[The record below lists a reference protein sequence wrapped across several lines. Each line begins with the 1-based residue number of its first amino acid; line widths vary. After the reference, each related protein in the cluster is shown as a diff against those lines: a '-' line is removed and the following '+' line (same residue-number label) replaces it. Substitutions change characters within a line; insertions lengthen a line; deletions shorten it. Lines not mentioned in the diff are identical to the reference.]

1 MTDNALN
8 LLKKNYFKENEN
20 CWEDVC
26 KRVCTAIVQAEDER
40 DRTDIY
46 KYFYS
51 MMTNMEFIPSSPC
64 LMNAGT
70 QSQQLSSCFI
80 ISIDDNIESIYNA
93 KAEMAK
99 IFQKNGGVGFNISAL
114 RPVNSVV
121 QTSKGYSCGAIG
133 FMEEFNLTADIV
145 TRNNARKGAIKID
158 MNDWHPDIFDFI
170 SCKDDTTKLTRMNI
184 SVSASNKFMNAVKND
199 SDWDLKFPDYESM
212 DKEIYHSEWH
222 GDIDDWEE
230 KGHPVKI
237 YKTIK
242 ARELYN
248 AIMEHAWRTGEPGIS
263 FRDIMDADNPN
274 PKLGKISSTNPCSEF
289 CSIPYN
295 SCLSGDTLLSTPDG
309 VKKIKD
315 IINTNTKV
323 LSSDGVFRTPEN
335 IIYKGEKP
343 TYTIKLYGGL
353 SLTCT
358 KDHKLFTNNG
368 WKELQD
374 IDVLQDKI
382 KIGHQYPYMKDDYFD
397 PLYMM
402 YGWQHGD
409 GWYNSTIGI
418 TFNYPDGDK
427 EAKDLLLPLFIKDF
441 DISCSPLKDDEI
453 SYQIQTAKTSSM
465 NKAKELGFFEGKT
478 LDKKLPS
485 TFYEWNINQQIS
497 FIRGLFSADAGV
509 GMSTK
514 NGIFFASSSY
524 SLVDDVQ
531 KFLSTIGIECRITEM
546 FSEGRNHPQYRLAI
560 TNESARV
567 YMSSI
572 AFIHPSKNNK
582 FNGFNSSKQY
592 KDRDFEKIISIE
604 PTNKVESVYDIVNL
618 SPNNSFIA
626 NGIIVHNCNL
636 GSINLSKFINEDGIF
651 DGERLR
657 DAIYYSVRFLDD
669 MITINQLPLEKI
681 DKVTK
686 SVRSIGLGTMGLADA
701 LYMMKI
707 TYGDNKSI
715 DVINQL
721 YDFIRKTAKESSTL
735 LAKERGTYPEYKDS
749 VFEEQ
754 GVEIR
759 NSNFLSIAP
768 NGSISFI
775 ANTSGG
781 LEPNFALVYTRL
793 TNDGTKYHIV
803 NPILEKWLKDNGMYT
818 EEMLNKISDNHG
830 SCLGI
835 KELPQYF
842 VTAQDVTPSE
852 HVSVVAEIQKYV
864 DLAASKTVNLPN
876 DAKVS
881 DIYEVYMKAWEKG
894 IKGLTVYR
902 DGSREN
908 QTLSTSTNKEVVPK
922 ENKEVQI
929 PWGTVIEAD
938 DNVIGLKRK
947 LITGCGSLHCTAFFD
962 PVSGELVETYFS
974 KGSTGGCALFANGLS
989 RTISLL
995 ARAGVDINTIVDQL
1009 NSCGT
1014 CPSYAVR
1021 TATKHDTSKGACCP
1035 MAIGNALLDM
1045 YKEMQDKLFLN
1056 EEDDNSEEEIES
1068 VAPNTKPTQTK
1079 KALCPECGEPLVFE
1093 GGCNTCKN
1101 CGWSKC
1107 N

>member
-114 RPVNSVV
+114 RPANSVV

-230 KGHPVKI
+230 KGYPVKI

-263 FRDIMDADNPN
+263 FRDIMNADNPN

-295 SCLSGDTLLSTPDG
+295 S
-309 VKKIKD
+309 
-315 IINTNTKV
+315 
-323 LSSDGVFRTPEN
+323 
-335 IIYKGEKP
+335 
-343 TYTIKLYGGL
+343 
-353 SLTCT
+353 
-358 KDHKLFTNNG
+358 
-368 WKELQD
+368 
-374 IDVLQDKI
+374 
-382 KIGHQYPYMKDDYFD
+382 
-397 PLYMM
+397 
-402 YGWQHGD
+402 
-409 GWYNSTIGI
+409 
-418 TFNYPDGDK
+418 
-427 EAKDLLLPLFIKDF
+427 
-441 DISCSPLKDDEI
+441 
-453 SYQIQTAKTSSM
+453 
-465 NKAKELGFFEGKT
+465 
-478 LDKKLPS
+478 
-485 TFYEWNINQQIS
+485 
-497 FIRGLFSADAGV
+497 
-509 GMSTK
+509 
-514 NGIFFASSSY
+514 
-524 SLVDDVQ
+524 
-531 KFLSTIGIECRITEM
+531 
-546 FSEGRNHPQYRLAI
+546 
-560 TNESARV
+560 
-567 YMSSI
+567 
-572 AFIHPSKNNK
+572 
-582 FNGFNSSKQY
+582 
-592 KDRDFEKIISIE
+592 
-604 PTNKVESVYDIVNL
+604 
-618 SPNNSFIA
+618 
-626 NGIIVHNCNL
+626 CNL

-707 TYGDNKSI
+707 TYGDNTSI

-908 QTLSTSTNKEVVPK
+908 QTLSTENKKEEAPK
-922 ENKEVQI
+922 EEISIEEKL

-974 KGSTGGCALFANGLS
+974 KGSSGGCQQFMVGLS

-1014 CPSYAVR
+1014 CPSYAIR

-1045 YKEMQDKLFLN
+1045 YKEMHDRLY
-1056 EEDDNSEEEIES
+1056 
-1068 VAPNTKPTQTK
+1068 
-1079 KALCPECGEPLVFE
+1079 
-1093 GGCNTCKN
+1093 
-1101 CGWSKC
+1101 SKRRR
-1107 N
+1107 

>member
-114 RPVNSVV
+114 RPANSVV

-274 PKLGKISSTNPCSEF
+274 PKLGRISSTNPCFTGDMKLLTKNGYKTFEQLCDTEFDIINEEGNISKSKVWCSGEKETIELIFEDGSFVKCTPNHIFKISNNIECEAKYLLGREVKRYSGINKVVKLIKNIGIQKIYDFTEPETHWGIVEGFIVHNCSEF

-295 SCLSGDTLLSTPDG
+295 S
-309 VKKIKD
+309 
-315 IINTNTKV
+315 
-323 LSSDGVFRTPEN
+323 
-335 IIYKGEKP
+335 
-343 TYTIKLYGGL
+343 
-353 SLTCT
+353 
-358 KDHKLFTNNG
+358 
-368 WKELQD
+368 
-374 IDVLQDKI
+374 
-382 KIGHQYPYMKDDYFD
+382 
-397 PLYMM
+397 
-402 YGWQHGD
+402 
-409 GWYNSTIGI
+409 
-418 TFNYPDGDK
+418 
-427 EAKDLLLPLFIKDF
+427 
-441 DISCSPLKDDEI
+441 
-453 SYQIQTAKTSSM
+453 
-465 NKAKELGFFEGKT
+465 
-478 LDKKLPS
+478 
-485 TFYEWNINQQIS
+485 
-497 FIRGLFSADAGV
+497 
-509 GMSTK
+509 
-514 NGIFFASSSY
+514 
-524 SLVDDVQ
+524 
-531 KFLSTIGIECRITEM
+531 
-546 FSEGRNHPQYRLAI
+546 
-560 TNESARV
+560 
-567 YMSSI
+567 
-572 AFIHPSKNNK
+572 
-582 FNGFNSSKQY
+582 
-592 KDRDFEKIISIE
+592 
-604 PTNKVESVYDIVNL
+604 
-618 SPNNSFIA
+618 
-626 NGIIVHNCNL
+626 CNL

-818 EEMLNKISDNHG
+818 DETLNKISNNHG

-1035 MAIGNALLDM
+1035 MAIGNVLLDM
-1045 YKEMQDKLFLN
+1045 YKEMQDRLFLN

-1068 VAPNTKPTQTK
+1068 VAPNTKSTQTK
-1079 KALCPECGEPLVFE
+1079 KALCPECGEPLIFE